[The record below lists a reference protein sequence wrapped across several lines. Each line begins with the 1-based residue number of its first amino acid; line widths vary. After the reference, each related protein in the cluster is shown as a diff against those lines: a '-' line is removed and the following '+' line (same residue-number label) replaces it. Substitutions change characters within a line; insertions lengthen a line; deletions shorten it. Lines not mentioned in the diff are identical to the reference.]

1 MAPKDVSYNVPDV
14 LQGNDPGIYED
25 QIEIEYSPPGLTQ
38 EEINHEIDELVSFS
52 LHFNGK

>member
-14 LQGNDPGIYED
+14 LQGNDTGIYED
-25 QIEIEYSPPGLTQ
+25 EIEIQYAPQGLTQ
-38 EEINHEIDELVSFS
+38 EEIDQEIDDLVSFS

>member
-14 LQGNDPGIYED
+14 LQGNDTGIYED
-25 QIEIEYSPPGLTQ
+25 QIEIQYPPPGLTQ
-38 EEINHEIDELVSFS
+38 EEIDQEIDDLVSFS